1 MEKLLLIAAL
11 TCQGGDRLVDL
22 SGKLPRGLQYMNFV
36 VSVEPFYAR
45 IYIYQLGFPDS
56 FQQCCSNKSTSVLRV
71 PIGAG
76 RFCIRQSQP
85 QMKWRMRAIARP
97 DIEL

>member
-1 MEKLLLIAAL
+1 MDKLLLIAAL
-11 TCQGGDRLVDL
+11 TCNGTDRLVDL
-22 SGKLPRGLQYMNFV
+22 SGKLPRGLQYIDFV
-36 VSVEPFYAR
+36 VSLQPFYAR

-97 DIEL
+97 DVEL

>member
-1 MEKLLLIAAL
+1 MEKLLLIVAL
-11 TCQGGDRLVDL
+11 TCQGNDRLVDL
-22 SGKLPRGLQYMNFV
+22 SGKLPRGVQYMDFV
-36 VSVEPFYAR
+36 VSVEPAYTR

-56 FQQCCSNKSTSVLRV
+56 FQQCCGNKPTSVLRV
-71 PIGAG
+71 PIGTG

-97 DIEL
+97 DVEL